1 MQILWGAAASG
12 QDLDEPGSVVG
23 PGLGEF
29 HENERILGIKMAR
42 IRRARITADLDAYWV
57 RSSSIQYLD
66 PVMLM
71 PYISPFSP
79 IW

>member
-1 MQILWGAAASG
+1 MQILWGVSASG

-23 PGLGEF
+23 LGLSGT
-29 HENERILGIKMAR
+29 HQNERILGIKMAR

-57 RSSSIQYLD
+57 RSSSIQYLE
-66 PVMLM
+66 PVILT